1 MNKTKS
7 LDSAR
12 AWASERAKQST
23 SDGWVGFGAG
33 KGETQGVVEVQRKV
47 CCPGCRKEGEGGS
60 LIEMLPE
67 SPDGGKR
74 RRASSLPLPSQTF
87 RAGQV
92 WHHPP
97 VLLAE

>member
-1 MNKTKS
+1 MNRTKS

-12 AWASERAKQST
+12 AWASERAKQFA

-33 KGETQGVVEVQRKV
+33 KGETQGVVEVRGGQ
-47 CCPGCRKEGEGGS
+47 GGS
-60 LIEMLPE
+60 SGKGEEGLLIETLPE

-74 RRASSLPLPSQTF
+74 RRASSLPLPSQSF
-87 RAGQV
+87 HSGQV

-97 VLLAE
+97 VPLAE